1 MHQDYVL
8 SLELDK
14 KEIGNTPT
22 EEEYMKA
29 YKAATKNLEKDLL
42 HYKREEGA
50 EDAPVSKSDEMIKVK
65 LKESFKNIIRNILSE
80 SASDKKAFNL
90 NGKVI

>member
-1 MHQDYVL
+1 
-8 SLELDK
+8 
-14 KEIGNTPT
+14 
-22 EEEYMKA
+22 
-29 YKAATKNLEKDLL
+29 
-42 HYKREEGA
+42 
-50 EDAPVSKSDEMIKVK
+50 MIKVK